1 MSPAAATATA
11 TATTAGA
18 DGAAL
23 KGGSAKGKAQRDDR
37 LLEMRLGTW
46 NVQALGWGLLQML
59 LGMSCLDADG
69 AEYEICDEGFSDP
82 IADSTWPKAGG
93 AGATAPPRLFP
104 PARSGTATAI
114 K

>member
-1 MSPAAATATA
+1 MSPAAATATT

-23 KGGSAKGKAQRDDR
+23 KGGSAKGTAQRDAGKGR

-69 AEYEICDEGFSDP
+69 AEWRRQRAIP
-82 IADSTWPKAGG
+82 AGLKIDVLG
-93 AGATAPPRLFP
+93 VTE
-104 PARSGTATAI
+104 TH
-114 K
+114 

>member
-23 KGGSAKGKAQRDDR
+23 KGGSAKGKAQRDAGKGR

-69 AEYEICDEGFSDP
+69 AEWRRQRAIPAASARHPSRCSLN
-82 IADSTWPKAGG
+82 K
-93 AGATAPPRLFP
+93 LFNIYQNNIYY
-104 PARSGTATAI
+104 S
-114 K
+114 